1 MNASLED
8 LSKTIGYTF
17 KDDKLLVAAVTHRSA
32 KGENNERLEFLGDAV
47 LGYVIAQWL
56 FESVPDA
63 KEGEL
68 SRRRAG
74 LVKKET
80 LAILA
85 RSLNLGDYL
94 QLGSGELKTGGF
106 RRDSILADAM
116 EAVLGAIVLDSG
128 FDACQGIIHQLYE
141 EQFKELSS
149 LDDRKDPKTCLQEFL
164 QSRKLSLPEY
174 TVMQVTGKPHD
185 QHFVIECSVDDA
197 DKKSTGEGRSRRV
210 AEQVAAERLLAE
222 LQTDV

>member
-1 MNASLED
+1 M
-8 LSKTIGYTF
+8 
-17 KDDKLLVAAVTHRSA
+17 AAVTHRSA

-128 FDACQGIIHQLYE
+128 FDACQGIIHQLAE

>member
-1 MNASLED
+1 M
-8 LSKTIGYTF
+8 
-17 KDDKLLVAAVTHRSA
+17 
-32 KGENNERLEFLGDAV
+32 
-47 LGYVIAQWL
+47 
-56 FESVPDA
+56 
-63 KEGEL
+63 
-68 SRRRAG
+68 
-74 LVKKET
+74 
-80 LAILA
+80 A

-94 QLGSGELKTGGF
+94 RLGSGELKTGGF

-116 EAVLGAIVLDSG
+116 EAVLGAIVIDSG
-128 FDACQGIIHQLYE
+128 FDACQDIIHQLYE

-185 QHFVIECSVDDA
+185 QHFVIECRVEDA
-197 DKKSTGEGRSRRV
+197 NKKSIGEGRSRRV

-222 LQTDV
+222 LQADV